1 MLAGLIPIGSLTRGR
16 VPRAPARLQ
25 RAGTLACMAAAALGA
40 CSLGPRYHKPDIPP
54 PDHWATASDP
64 AAAQWPS
71 ADWWRAFQSTDL
83 DAFIDEAQR
92 ANDDLRAAVA
102 RVQQADAQRRIAAAP
117 LFPALDVSAQATR
130 ARAPVPPNGAYL
142 TGDTFNPLLGASY
155 QLDFF
160 GKNRALLAAATATA
174 HVSRYDRTTVELTVL
189 AGVATTYFQA
199 LELRDRLGVADS
211 NLANASQA
219 LHGLEL
225 EERAGIATALD
236 VAQQRTVVATVNAS
250 IPPLREQLRQSL
262 DALAI
267 LVGSTPEAVD
277 VTSGGLDTVSQP
289 AVRPG
294 LPSELLA
301 RRPDVAAAEA
311 QLVAANADIAAAR
324 AAIFPSINLTAD
336 GGYESAALA
345 TLLTPASRVWSLGA
359 GLTQPIFHGGAL
371 IAGYSL
377 AKAQYQEL
385 LADYHKAVISALANV
400 EDALVAVQQ
409 TAEQVTRQQQATE
422 EARRAYRFAQTQMH
436 AGTINVLT
444 LLNTETT
451 LFTAEDALAQAKYAH
466 LQSLV
471 SLYQALGGGWQ
482 QREEPL

>member
-1 MLAGLIPIGSLTRGR
+1 MLARPGTPTPRSRARTR
-16 VPRAPARLQ
+16 VA
-25 RAGTLACMAAAALGA
+25 ACLAAAALA
-40 CSLGPRYHKPDIPP
+40 SCSLGPRYHRPDVPP
-54 PDHWATASDP
+54 PDHWATAGDAAGAEWP
-64 AAAQWPS
+64 AAE
-71 ADWWRAFQSTDL
+71 WWRGFQSADL
-83 DAFIDEAQR
+83 DAFIGQAQR
-92 ANDDLRAAVA
+92 ANDDLRAAIA
-102 RVQQADAQRRIAAAP
+102 RVQEADAQRRIAGAP
-117 LFPALDVSAQATR
+117 LFPSLDASAQATR
-130 ARAPVPPNGAYL
+130 SRAPVPPSGAFM
-142 TGDTFNPLLGASY
+142 TGDNYNPLLAASY

-160 GKNRALLAAATATA
+160 GKNRALYAAAAAAA
-174 HVSRYDRTTVELTVL
+174 HASRYDRRTVELTVM

-199 LELRDRLGVADS
+199 LELRDRLGIADS
-211 NLANASQA
+211 NLANASA
-219 LHGLEL
+219 VLRGLEL

-236 VAQQRTVVATVNAS
+236 VAQQQTVVATLNAS

-277 VTSGGLDTVSQP
+277 VTSGTLDSVSQP
-289 AVRPG
+289 TVRPG
-294 LPSELLA
+294 LPSGLLA

-311 QLVAANADIAAAR
+311 QLIAANADIAAAR
-324 AAIFPSINLTAD
+324 AAIFPTINLTAD

-371 IAGYSL
+371 IGGYSL
-377 AKAQYQEL
+377 ARAQYQEL
-385 LADYHKAVISALANV
+385 LADYHKAVISAFANV

-409 TAEQVTRQQQATE
+409 TAEQVTRQRQATE
-422 EARRAYRFAQTQMH
+422 QARRAYRFAQAQMR

-482 QREEPL
+482 QKDEPL

>member
-1 MLAGLIPIGSLTRGR
+1 MRAWLAPPGRIRPGRIASLRPSGGR
-16 VPRAPARLQ
+16 AWL
-25 RAGTLACMAAAALGA
+25 LACSAFLIAG
-40 CSLGPRYHKPDIPP
+40 CSLGPRYHRPDIPP
-54 PDHWATASDP
+54 PDHWVTQSETSAPEWPTAE
-64 AAAQWPS
+64 
-71 ADWWRAFQSTDL
+71 WWRGFNSPDL
-83 DAFIDEAQR
+83 DAFIAEAMR

-102 RVQQADAQRRIAAAP
+102 RVDEADAERRIARSP
-117 LFPALDVSAQATR
+117 LLPALAVSAAATR
-130 ARAPVPPNGAYL
+130 ARSGVQGGGYS
-142 TGDTFNPLLGASY
+142 TGDNFNPLLTASY

-160 GKNRALLAAATATA
+160 GKNRAQLAAATATA
-174 HVSRYDRTTVELTVL
+174 QASRYIRGTVELTVM
-189 AGVATTYFQA
+189 AGVATSYFQA
-199 LELRDRLGVADS
+199 LELRDRLAVADS
-211 NLANASQA
+211 NLANASQV

-225 EERAGIATALD
+225 EEHAGIATALD

-250 IPPLREQLRQSL
+250 IPPLRQQLRQSL

-277 VTSGGLDTVSQP
+277 VTSGGLDALTQP

-311 QLVAANADIAAAR
+311 QLIAANANIAAAR
-324 AAIFPSINLTAD
+324 AAFFPANNLTAD
-336 GGYESAALA
+336 GGYESPALA

-359 GLTQPIFHGGAL
+359 GLTQPIFQGGAL
-371 IAGYSL
+371 LGGYSL
-377 AKAQYQEL
+377 VRAQYQEL
-385 LADYHKAVISALANV
+385 LADYHKAVISALANT

-409 TAEQVTRQQQATE
+409 TGEQVSRQQQATA
-422 EARRAYRFAQTQMH
+422 EARRAYRFAQAQMH

-482 QREEPL
+482 QKDEPL

>member
-1 MLAGLIPIGSLTRGR
+1 MRAWLAPDGRIRPGRIASLRPSGGR
-16 VPRAPARLQ
+16 PLL
-25 RAGTLACMAAAALGA
+25 LACSAFLIAG

-54 PDHWATASDP
+54 PHDWVTQGD
-64 AAAQWPS
+64 AAAPEWPS
-71 ADWWRAFQSTDL
+71 AEWWRGFNSPDL
-83 DAFIDEAQR
+83 DAFIAAAER

-102 RVQQADAQRRIAAAP
+102 RVDEADAERRIARAP
-117 LFPALDVSAQATR
+117 LLPALAVSAAATR
-130 ARAPVPPNGAYL
+130 ARSGVQGGGYS
-142 TGDTFNPLLGASY
+142 TGDNFNPLLTASY

-160 GKNRALLAAATATA
+160 GRNRAQLAAATATA
-174 HVSRYDRTTVELTVL
+174 HASRYIRGTVELTVM
-189 AGVATTYFQA
+189 AGVATSYFQA
-199 LELRDRLGVADS
+199 LELRDRLAVAGS
-211 NLANASQA
+211 NLANASQV

-225 EERAGIATALD
+225 EEHAGIATALD

-250 IPPLREQLRQSL
+250 IPPLRQQLRQSL

-277 VTSGGLDTVSQP
+277 VTSGGLDALSQP

-311 QLVAANADIAAAR
+311 QLIAANANIAAAR
-324 AAIFPSINLTAD
+324 AAFFPTINLTAD
-336 GGYESAALA
+336 GGYESPALA

-359 GLTQPIFHGGAL
+359 GLTQPIFQGGAL
-371 IAGYSL
+371 LGGYSL
-377 AKAQYQEL
+377 VKAQYQEL

-409 TAEQVTRQQQATE
+409 TGEQVSRQQQATE
-422 EARRAYRFAQTQMH
+422 QARRAYRFAQAQMH

-482 QREEPL
+482 QKDEPL

>member
-1 MLAGLIPIGSLTRGR
+1 MPSWHNPTGWMARGR
-16 VPRAPARLQ
+16 APGPRASLRRL
-25 RAGTLACMAAAALGA
+25 RLAACIAAVALA
-40 CSLGPRYHKPDIPP
+40 SCSLGPRYHRPDVPP
-54 PDHWATASDP
+54 PDHWLTPGDP
-64 AAAQWPS
+64 AATDWPTT
-71 ADWWRAFQSTDL
+71 DWWRTFQSSDL
-83 DAFIDEAQR
+83 DAFIAEAQR

-102 RVQQADAQRRIAAAP
+102 RVQQADAQRRIAGAP
-117 LFPALDVSAQATR
+117 LLPALAVSAQATR
-130 ARAPVPPNGAYL
+130 ARAPVPPSGTFA
-142 TGDTFNPLLGASY
+142 TGDDFNPLLAASY

-174 HVSRYDRTTVELTVL
+174 HASRYDRTTVELTVM

-199 LELRDRLGVADS
+199 LELHDRLAIADS

-267 LVGSTPEAVD
+267 LIGATPEAVD
-277 VTSGGLDTVSQP
+277 VTHGGLDSVSQP

-311 QLVAANADIAAAR
+311 QLIAANANIAAAR

-336 GGYESAALA
+336 GGYESPALA

-359 GLTQPIFHGGAL
+359 GLTQPLFQGGAL

-400 EDALVAVQQ
+400 EDALIAVQQ
-409 TAEQVTRQQQATE
+409 TAEQVTRQREATE
-422 EARRAYRFAQTQMH
+422 QARRAYRFAQAQMR

-482 QREEPL
+482 QQDEPL

>member
-1 MLAGLIPIGSLTRGR
+1 MLAGLTPIGLMTRGR
-16 VPRAPARLQ
+16 APRAAARLQ
-25 RAGTLACMAAAALGA
+25 CAGALGCVTAALLAA
-40 CSLGPRYHKPDIPP
+40 CSLGPRYHKPDVAP
-54 PDHWATASDP
+54 PDHWVTASDP
-64 AAAQWPS
+64 AAVQWPS
-71 ADWWRAFQSTDL
+71 TDWWHGFNSSDL
-83 DAFIDEAQR
+83 DALISEAQR
-92 ANDDLRAAVA
+92 SNDDLRAAVA

-142 TGDTFNPLLGASY
+142 TGDTYNPLLTASY

-174 HVSRYDRTTVELTVL
+174 HASRYDRTTVELTVL

-211 NLANASQA
+211 NLANASQV
-219 LHGLEL
+219 LRGLEL

-267 LVGSTPEAVD
+267 LVGSTPEAID
-277 VTSGGLDTVSQP
+277 VTSGGLDKVSQP
-289 AVRPG
+289 VVRPG
-294 LPSELLA
+294 LPSELLT

-311 QLVAANADIAAAR
+311 QLIAANADIAAAR
-324 AAIFPSINLTAD
+324 AAIFPTISLTAD
-336 GGYESAALA
+336 GGYESAALS

-371 IAGYSL
+371 
-377 AKAQYQEL
+377 
-385 LADYHKAVISALANV
+385 
-400 EDALVAVQQ
+400 
-409 TAEQVTRQQQATE
+409 
-422 EARRAYRFAQTQMH
+422 
-436 AGTINVLT
+436 
-444 LLNTETT
+444 
-451 LFTAEDALAQAKYAH
+451 
-466 LQSLV
+466 
-471 SLYQALGGGWQ
+471 LGGY
-482 QREEPL
+482 

>member
-1 MLAGLIPIGSLTRGR
+1 MLAGLIPIGSMTRGR
-16 VPRAPARLQ
+16 VPRAAARLR
-25 RAGTLACMAAAALGA
+25 RAGALACTTAALLAA
-40 CSLGPRYHKPDIPP
+40 CSLGPRYHKPDVPP
-54 PDHWATASDP
+54 PDHWVTASDP

-71 ADWWRAFQSTDL
+71 TDWWHGFNSPDL
-83 DAFIDEAQR
+83 DALISEAQR

-117 LFPALDVSAQATR
+117 LFPALDGSAQATR
-130 ARAPVPPNGAYL
+130 ARAPVPPSGAYL
-142 TGDTFNPLLGASY
+142 TGDTYNPLLSASY

-174 HVSRYDRTTVELTVL
+174 HASRYDRTTVELTVL
-189 AGVATTYFQA
+189 AGVATSYFQA
-199 LELRDRLGVADS
+199 LELRDRLGVANS
-211 NLANASQA
+211 NFANASQV
-219 LHGLEL
+219 LRGLEL
-225 EERAGIATALD
+225 EQRAGIATALD

-267 LVGSTPEAVD
+267 LIGSTPEVVD

-311 QLVAANADIAAAR
+311 QLVAANADIGAAR
-324 AAIFPSINLTAD
+324 AALFPSIDLTGG

-345 TLLTPASRVWSLGA
+345 TLLTPANRVWSLGA

-371 IAGYSL
+371 LGGYSL

-422 EARRAYRFAQTQMH
+422 EARRAYRFAQLQMH

-482 QREEPL
+482 QKDEPL

>member
-1 MLAGLIPIGSLTRGR
+1 MLAGLTPIGLMTRGR
-16 VPRAPARLQ
+16 APRAAARLQ
-25 RAGTLACMAAAALGA
+25 CAGALGCVTAALLAA
-40 CSLGPRYHKPDIPP
+40 CSLGPRYHKPDVAP
-54 PDHWATASDP
+54 PDHWVTASDP

-71 ADWWRAFQSTDL
+71 TDWWHGFNSSDL
-83 DAFIDEAQR
+83 DALISEAQR
-92 ANDDLRAAVA
+92 SNDDLRAAVA

-142 TGDTFNPLLGASY
+142 TGDTYNPLLTASY

-174 HVSRYDRTTVELTVL
+174 HASRYDRTTVELTVL

-211 NLANASQA
+211 NLANASQV
-219 LHGLEL
+219 LRGLEL

-267 LVGSTPEAVD
+267 LVGSTPEAID
-277 VTSGGLDTVSQP
+277 VTSGGLDKVSQP
-289 AVRPG
+289 VVRPG
-294 LPSELLA
+294 LPSELLT

-311 QLVAANADIAAAR
+311 QLIAANADIAAAR
-324 AAIFPSINLTAD
+324 AAIFPTISLTAD
-336 GGYESAALA
+336 GGYESAALS

-371 IAGYSL
+371 LGGYSL

-409 TAEQVTRQQQATE
+409 STEQVKRQQEATE
-422 EARRAYRFAQTQMH
+422 EARRAYRFAQAQMR

-482 QREEPL
+482 QKEQPL

>member
-1 MLAGLIPIGSLTRGR
+1 MHAWLSFPGTMRRPRRSPAGALGAGALAGGL
-16 VPRAPARLQ
+16 
-25 RAGTLACMAAAALGA
+25 LALAA
-40 CSLGPRYHKPDIPP
+40 CSLGPRYQKPDIAPP
-54 PDHWATASDP
+54 EHWVTPADP
-64 AAAQWPS
+64 AAPEWPS
-71 ADWWRAFQSTDL
+71 SEWWRGFNSSDL
-83 DAFIDEAQR
+83 DAFIAAAQR

-102 RVQQADAQRRIAAAP
+102 RVSEADAERRIARAP
-117 LFPALDVSAQATR
+117 LLPTLGIAAQATR
-130 ARAPVPPNGAYL
+130 ARAPQPGSSNAAFA
-142 TGDTFNPLLGASY
+142 TGNDFNPLLTASY

-160 GKNRALLAAATATA
+160 GKNRAQLAAATATA
-174 HVSRYDRTTVELTVL
+174 NASRYDRSTIELTVM
-189 AGVATTYFQA
+189 AGVASSYFQA
-199 LELRDRLGVADS
+199 LELRDRLAIADS

-236 VAQQRTVVATVNAS
+236 VAQQQTVVATVNAS
-250 IPPLREQLRQSL
+250 IPPLREQLRQTL

-267 LVGSTPEAVD
+267 LVGSPPQAVD
-277 VTSGGLDTVSQP
+277 VTSGGLDALSQP
-289 AVRPG
+289 QVRPG

-311 QLVAANADIAAAR
+311 QLMAANANIAAAR
-324 AAIFPSINLTAD
+324 AAFFPAINLTAD
-336 GGYESAALA
+336 GGYESPALA

-359 GLTQPIFHGGAL
+359 GLTQPIFQGGAL
-371 IAGYSL
+371 LGGYSL
-377 AKAQYQEL
+377 VKAQYQEL

-400 EDALVAVQQ
+400 EDALVGVQQ
-409 TAEQVTRQQQATE
+409 TTEQVSRQQQATE
-422 EARRAYRFAQTQMH
+422 QARRAYRFAQAQMH

-482 QREEPL
+482 QQEERL

>member
-1 MLAGLIPIGSLTRGR
+1 M
-16 VPRAPARLQ
+16 PARARFTACLI
-25 RAGTLACMAAAALGA
+25 ALALAS
-40 CSLGPRYHKPDIPP
+40 CSLGPRYRRPEIAP
-54 PDHWATASDP
+54 PDRWLTASD
-64 AAAQWPS
+64 AAAAEWPTT
-71 ADWWRAFQSTDL
+71 DWWRGFDSADL
-83 DAFIDEAQR
+83 DAFIAEAQH
-92 ANDDLRAAVA
+92 ANDDLRAAIA
-102 RVQQADAQRRIAAAP
+102 RVSQADAQVRIAGAP
-117 LFPALDVSAQATR
+117 LFPALAVSAQATR
-130 ARAPVPPNGAYL
+130 SRAPVPPNGSYA
-142 TGDTFNPLLGASY
+142 TGNDFNPLLSASY

-160 GKNRALLAAATATA
+160 GKNRALRAAAVASA
-174 HVSRYDRTTVELTVL
+174 HASRYDRTTVELTVM

-199 LELRDRLGVADS
+199 LELRDRLRIADS
-211 NLANASQA
+211 NLANATQV
-219 LHGLEL
+219 LRGLKL
-225 EERAGIATALD
+225 EQRAGIATGLD
-236 VAQQRTVVATVNAS
+236 VAQQETVVATVNAA

-267 LVGSTPEAVD
+267 LTGTTPEAVD
-277 VTSGGLDTVSQP
+277 VTSGGLDSVGQP

-311 QLVAANADIAAAR
+311 QLIAANADIAAAR
-324 AAIFPSINLTAD
+324 AAIFPSINLTAA

-345 TLLTPASRVWSLGA
+345 TLLQPASRVWTLGA
-359 GLTQPIFHGGAL
+359 GLTQPIFQGGAL
-371 IAGYSL
+371 LGGYSL
-377 AKAQYQEL
+377 AQAQYQEL

-400 EDALVAVQQ
+400 EDALIAVQQ
-409 TAEQVTRQQQATE
+409 TGEQVSRQREATE
-422 EARRAYRFAQTQMH
+422 QARRAYRFAQTQMH

-482 QREEPL
+482 QKDERL